1 MEPSFC
7 TYCGAPFREGD
18 RFCGKC
24 GQAIPT
30 NTEASAPASAP
41 AAPAEPPVPASAPV
55 APVEPPKPVARA
67 KAAPQEPVLGII
79 PGVQRR
85 HGFLGLQ
92 CDSYNVIIAPQ
103 RLIFAYVSKE
113 TQNAAI
119 KQANT
124 EAKSQGKGFFGVA
137 AAQMRWLEIVCR
149 QYQEVPVG
157 AILQH
162 FPGSF
167 QIANA
172 EIKRIRFSQ
181 SGDSEESGRV
191 QEMMHIETTGGKN
204 KYYLMATSRADAAKQ
219 LRQTLASVVK

>member
-1 MEPSFC
+1 MEPRFC

-30 NTEASAPASAP
+30 NPANAAPADTPAAASAPA
-41 AAPAEPPVPASAPV
+41 AAPAEPPKPAAQP
-55 APVEPPKPVARA
+55 
-67 KAAPQEPVLGII
+67 KAAPQEPILGII

-85 HGFLGLQ
+85 HGFLGMQ
-92 CDSYNVIIAPQ
+92 IDSYNVIIAPQ

-119 KQANT
+119 KQANA
-124 EAKSQGKGFFGVA
+124 EAKSQGKGFFGIA
-137 AAQMRWLEIVCR
+137 AAQMGWLGIVCR
-149 QYQEVPVG
+149 QYQDMPVS
-157 AILQH
+157 AILQR

-167 QIANA
+167 QIANT

-191 QEMMHIETTGGKN
+191 VELMHIETTGGKT
-204 KYYLMATSRADAAKQ
+204 KYYLMATNRADAAKQ
-219 LRQTLASVVK
+219 LRQTLAAVVK